1 MSPVESH
8 ARDIQ
13 HRRIAAGIEDA
24 AQFDISRARDA
35 LLGSGMTATSLVV
48 FATLRA
54 IAEDDELHAAYLKA
68 RAKLVRERDL
78 DVSMELGKA
87 VER

>member
-13 HRRIAAGIEDA
+13 HRRIAVAIEE
-24 AQFDISRARDA
+24 AQPFDISRARDA

-54 IAEDDELHAAYLKA
+54 IAEDDALHHAYMLA

-78 DVSMELGKA
+78 DVDVSLNRGF
-87 VER
+87 R